1 MKLQS
6 CLNGSAAAEP
16 RSGRRRGVA
25 GGCRL
30 RARKSQ
36 FVQIFRTTPA
46 RTVCPNFYVLSHANG
61 CRFKPRCTYCYLM
74 SSFWYLREDQ
84 AFTNVD
90 KIVREIRRWMGKH
103 DLESYVLNTGNLS
116 DSLTFED
123 VRPLMGELFELFR
136 QAEGKPHT
144 LLLVTKGGREHC
156 RFFMETKPC
165 ANVVVSFS
173 VNAPA
178 AARKMERGAALVS
191 DRLAAARALKKR
203 GWRVR
208 MRLDPLIWGYDY
220 AGVIDAVRRLAP
232 ERVTLGTLRA
242 EPGLLKMGANG
253 IFKELVLPDEPNGLA
268 RYSMAR
274 RLALY
279 RPAVK
284 ALRQVCPVAL
294 CEEEAPVWDA
304 LGLDKEARLCN
315 CNV

>member
-1 MKLQS
+1 
-6 CLNGSAAAEP
+6 
-16 RSGRRRGVA
+16 
-25 GGCRL
+25 
-30 RARKSQ
+30 
-36 FVQIFRTTPA
+36 
-46 RTVCPNFYVLSHANG
+46 
-61 CRFKPRCTYCYLM
+61 M

-90 KIVREIRRWMGKH
+90 KIMREIRRWMDKH

-123 VRPLMGELFELFR
+123 VRPLMGKLVELFR
-136 QAEGKPHT
+136 HAEGRPHT

-156 RFFMETKPC
+156 RFFMKIKPC
-165 ANVVVSFS
+165 ANVVISFS
-173 VNAPA
+173 VNSPA
-178 AARKMERGAALVS
+178 AAHKLERGAAVVS
-191 DRLAAARALKKR
+191 DRLAAARALKKH

-208 MRLDPLIWGYDY
+208 MRLDPMILGYNY

-242 EPGLLKMGANG
+242 EPGLLKMDAGG
-253 IFKELVLPDEPNGLA
+253 MFKDLERPDEPNGLA
-268 RYSMAR
+268 RYSMAK

-284 ALRQVCPVAL
+284 ALRHVCPVAL